1 MRKHDS
7 IYLRNHRSTAWGHL
21 LIRGDPDLQ
30 NVKSRGCPGSRGPNL
45 DPEKNEMSSQNPTYR
60 YDVPSLN
67 TETMAV
73 KEQNKTRQNQGQ
85 TNFVH
90 YSDIVKIQK
99 SLP

>member
-45 DPEKNEMSSQNPTYR
+45 DPEKNEMSS
-60 YDVPSLN
+60 
-67 TETMAV
+67 
-73 KEQNKTRQNQGQ
+73 
-85 TNFVH
+85 
-90 YSDIVKIQK
+90 
-99 SLP
+99 